1 MLSNDSA
8 LWCWDAATQGAC
20 DDSPSQCQDWRGVL
34 SCSVEDR
41 ACQGMVTLP
50 RKSLRGVRALRR
62 APLFEVLVANTL
74 RFIILSMF
82 CRNLHKVGVKTTGS
96 LLVHPWKTFV
106 MLLDLSWARHIR
118 ILSLEP
124 FPLFLR
130 VLHTFRWRPSIL
142 ILYAEFPCHK
152 ISKLFHRLIPPS
164 NLSHVRNDLILD
176 DPFYLPL

>member
-1 MLSNDSA
+1 MFYY
-8 LWCWDAATQGAC
+8 TIY
-20 DDSPSQCQDWRGVL
+20 VL
-34 SCSVEDR
+34 SQPPHS
-41 ACQGMVTLP
+41 
-50 RKSLRGVRALRR
+50 RGKKHRR
-62 APLFEVLVANTL
+62 
-74 RFIILSMF
+74 
-82 CRNLHKVGVKTTGS
+82 

-118 ILSLEP
+118 IFSLEP

-142 ILYAEFPCHK
+142 ILYAAFPCHK